1 MSSLVFLV
9 FQPVSISRL
18 GLGWGGRGGRRNETT
33 RPYRKIY
40 ILSKI
45 RLTMVNINITTLS
58 SKGQI
63 VIPLE
68 MRTNMREGDK
78 ILLIQDG
85 DRIILEKTTK
95 LSKKFKEDLEFAR
108 RTEESYQRIERGE
121 GISMDF
127 DKFIQEIK
135 KR

>member
-1 MSSLVFLV
+1 M
-9 FQPVSISRL
+9 L
-18 GLGWGGRGGRRNETT
+18 GKIHLTWRIMDIAIT
-33 RPYRKIY
+33 R
-40 ILSKI
+40 
-45 RLTMVNINITTLS
+45 LS